1 MTSNLDETHS
11 DFLSSVFV
19 QMKYHIV
26 ATLIVEKSEK
36 KIQSISFLSE

>member
-1 MTSNLDETHS
+1 MISNLDETHS

-26 ATLIVEKSEK
+26 ATLIVEKYEKNSINIYVSE
-36 KIQSISFLSE
+36 